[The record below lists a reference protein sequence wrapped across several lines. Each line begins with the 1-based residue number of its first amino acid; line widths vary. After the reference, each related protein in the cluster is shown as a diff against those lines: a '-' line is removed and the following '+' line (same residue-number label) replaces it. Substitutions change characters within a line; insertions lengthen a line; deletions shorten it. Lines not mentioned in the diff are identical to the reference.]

1 MMSQEEF
8 QSYKEHDAKQI
19 DAIRLAAHELH
30 QSVNDTFAS
39 DLPYGFHLDMVVEN
53 ISCYGHLL
61 CACQAD
67 VLPLFFAGSFHESIE
82 NARLTYNDVM
92 MTARQWMTEE
102 QALMATEIVYALTK
116 EKGRTRDEQEN
127 DIYFEGIRHTPYAP
141 FVKLCD
147 RLANV
152 NYFCSVDSGGDG
164 SKLRE
169 IYKSEMHAFLS
180 AISSDSTDPR
190 LQIPPEVIIAIAEIL
205 IYEVDRDE
213 IRKQWGG
220 SSNWS
225 LYR

>member
-1 MMSQEEF
+1 MSQEEY

-53 ISCYGHLL
+53 ISCYGHLV

-67 VLPLFFAGSFHESIE
+67 VLPLFFGGYFHESIE
-82 NARLTYNDVM
+82 NARLTYNDVLKI
-92 MTARQWMTEE
+92 ARQWLTEE

-116 EKGRTRDEQEN
+116 EKGRTRAEQEGEK
-127 DIYFEGIRHTPYAP
+127 YFEGIRQTPYAP

-152 NYFCSVDSGGDG
+152 NYFCSVDSGAEG

-169 IYKSEMHAFLS
+169 TYKSEMHAFLT
-180 AISSDSTDPR
+180 AIKSDSTDPR
-190 LQIPPEVIIAIAEIL
+190 LQIPPELIISLSEVL

-220 SSNWS
+220 SSNWG

>member
-1 MMSQEEF
+1 MSQEEF
-8 QSYKEHDAKQI
+8 QSYKEHDAKLI

-30 QSVNDTFAS
+30 QSVNDTFAT

-53 ISCYGHLL
+53 ISCYGHLV
-61 CACQAD
+61 CASQAD
-67 VLPLFFAGSFHESIE
+67 VLPLFFAGYFHESIE
-82 NARLTYNDVM
+82 HARLTYNDVM
-92 MTARQWMTEE
+92 LTARQWMEEE
-102 QALMATEIVYALTK
+102 QAIMATEIVYALTK
-116 EKGRTRDEQEN
+116 EKGRTRTEQES
-127 DIYFEGIRHTPYAP
+127 DTYFEGIRKTPYAP

-152 NYFCSVDSGGDG
+152 NYFCSVDSGGEG

-169 IYKSEMHAFLS
+169 AYKHEMHAFLS
-180 AISSDSTDPR
+180 ALVSDTTDPR
-190 LQIPPEVIIAIAEIL
+190 LRIPIEVIIALAEIL